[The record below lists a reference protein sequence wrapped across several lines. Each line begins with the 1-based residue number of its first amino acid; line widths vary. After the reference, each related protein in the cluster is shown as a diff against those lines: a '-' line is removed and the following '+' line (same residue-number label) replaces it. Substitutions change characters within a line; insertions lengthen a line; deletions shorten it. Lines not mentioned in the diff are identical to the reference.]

1 VISKLTRRIFV
12 GRIGI
17 LVVVLVT
24 IGQIEGQVQGV
35 YPVGMSATN
44 SGVTPRS
51 GFTYS
56 NLLAIYSRD
65 QFRGPNG

>member
-24 IGQIEGQVQGV
+24 IGQIEGQMQGV

-51 GFTYS
+51 GFTY
-56 NLLAIYSRD
+56 
-65 QFRGPNG
+65 